1 MRWKLQSQE
10 ARLQKAEWFSLC
22 NGGAVFLCKTIQR
35 SSSGIEPLM
44 LAWFWGFFWLAILA
58 ILLVAAVRLFKTM
71 RASVEEE
78 ISHDQEIQDNL
89 RSLRLHGEL
98 SDEEFRKVNAMLAAQ
113 VAAQDKSALK
123 SSGNS

>member
-1 MRWKLQSQE
+1 
-10 ARLQKAEWFSLC
+10 
-22 NGGAVFLCKTIQR
+22 
-35 SSSGIEPLM
+35 M